1 MSAQT
6 VAIIRGVLM
15 CIAVMF
21 SNGVIP
27 TNVDG
32 GGRKVGDAI
41 MVIAVT
47 RGRPA
52 QRRGPEVMGAGC
64 SQRSVARAFNVTQTR
79 VWQIAN
85 RRAWVHV

>member
-1 MSAQT
+1 MSYT
-6 VAIIRGVLM
+6 PKNS
-15 CIAVMF
+15 
-21 SNGVIP
+21 SNISLTDLP
-27 TNVDG
+27 DLLT
-32 GGRKVGDAI
+32 I
-41 MVIAVT
+41 